1 MISHPKKPFLASQL
15 LPSVQLLHDSLVL
28 YEMDPPLLSLVA
40 NLCEEWWK
48 EKILGREKLIPQSL
62 PFLLSKSLS
71 NGKKAD
77 VHRVY
82 ALREAFMLFDYVDES
97 IEDMRLLL
105 VRCVIA
111 PVYLKTDEGRKFI
124 AFMMGL
130 NDQLAKEALALIKSQ
145 IPFGRKSVLEA
156 YADILFRLW
165 KGSEGS
171 LRDEIEDG
179 FFQGLIDAAI
189 HASSKPLAA
198 SIRRVLGGFIEQRAT
213 DGVEKLLFRLS
224 EPLLF
229 RSLQVIIIFCKNA
242 FIFFFHFL
250 ELNFHFIVSIVHLE
264 VKVCVVRKRIKQLI

>member
-1 MISHPKKPFLASQL
+1 MISHPKKPFLASDVF
-15 LPSVQLLHDSLVL
+15 PSIQLLHDNLVL
-28 YEMDPPLLSLVA
+28 YEMDPALLLLVA
-40 NLCEEWWK
+40 SLCEEWWK
-48 EKILGREKLIPQSL
+48 EKLLGREKLIPQSL

-77 VHRVY
+77 VHRIY
-82 ALREAFMLFDYVDES
+82 ALREAFTLFDYVDES
-97 IEDMRLLL
+97 IEDVRLLL
-105 VRCVIA
+105 IRCVIA

-130 NDQLAKEALALIKSQ
+130 NDQLSKEAFALIKSQ

-165 KGSEGS
+165 KGLEGR

-179 FFQGLIDAAI
+179 FVQGLIDAAI
-189 HASSKPLAA
+189 HASTKPLAA

-213 DGVEKLLFRLS
+213 EGVEKLLFRLS

-229 RSLQVIIIFCKNA
+229 RSLQVIMNSTDNVFPFLSFTLLLFFVFSSIIFLSSLYA
-242 FIFFFHFL
+242 IWL
-250 ELNFHFIVSIVHLE
+250 L
-264 VKVCVVRKRIKQLI
+264 